1 MHAAQDTSMVAEVVA
16 HGLRCLL
23 SAMGRQ
29 SLEAVQQCAVV
40 VVQAVTH
47 ARHGRCGSTRLPVRG
62 QITVLRSLVPAA
74 VDSVFIFLQRLHASP
89 NFGEGEHSL
98 STTLIN
104 LVFCAITLLRLV
116 GSDLRRQPKQEQ
128 QSTGDAALSL
138 SSGEIAHLMGMH
150 AKLQDELNTV
160 LTSHFSLIVYN
171 AEHQLWQLE
180 TAASSEDTLGLP
192 ELHAVPHTTLF
203 LQPAD
208 AWIWLMAE
216 ATTSGVVTLS
226 PTSALNSTTQMTPPW
241 LTRAFLSMNSQDTL
255 DASFAQKFMSVVLSL
270 YALLLKRWMR
280 SLPGLAE
287 ALQRWGNVD
296 GISFF
301 DLTIPFSMRHWE
313 TSNRNDLTIL
323 AEICVVLHDLI
334 CHVPVIF
341 DGTKSLLQLQ
351 RVLSQLSVVRF
362 FFAAQ
367 RPLGASSV
375 ADGLSVELS
384 RLLEAASEHVFFYL
398 DHSRCAQ
405 LPHESSLPHL
415 QLAFFDLASYTFERH
430 AGEDTA
436 FLALVRPPS
445 VCEALNFASMVRCF
459 GSSGSMEG
467 VGAQNGPL
475 GVHEDIA
482 TSRRSASF
490 AQSIVLAFEEVF
502 FCLCAFGC
510 LVEEAPSLYLFFE
523 SVSQTL
529 RGAFAKSQVPTSLL
543 ASSCTGSPLKPGG
556 NVFSCVLTAEAVK
569 AVEDVVSLYTVRV
582 QLTCGMGPGDGAL
595 PKHRRY
601 WMLAVSH
608 LRMAD
613 FESQAQMA
621 FGVVLGSAAE
631 YSTAFFA
638 CSPSGSREWLQ
649 LDDGDFLCEGD
660 DSAVLRLLSKQRA
673 LETRTHRMSNFSSTI
688 RERLVAAS
696 MRFLLLALREAVLFE
711 EAMEYTKMD
720 YPGGCSAAP
729 LSLPSATAFAS
740 ALGGELSQSSAY
752 ATAFTRFLL
761 MMEYIPSATVVK
773 FSEMCCRSISEF
785 RPTVA
790 CKTSSHGM
798 VTEADVLA
806 ALSYQLSLSFF
817 TA

>member
-29 SLEAVQQCAVV
+29 SLEAVQQCAMV
-40 VVQAVTH
+40 VVQAVTR
-47 ARHGRCGSTRLPVRG
+47 AYHGRCGSTRLPVKG
-62 QITVLRSLVPAA
+62 QITVLRALVPAA

-89 NFGEGEHSL
+89 SFGEGERSL

-104 LVFCAITLLRLV
+104 LVFCSITLLRLV

-128 QSTGDAALSL
+128 QFTGDAAPSL
-138 SSGEIAHLMGMH
+138 SSGEIAHLLGVH
-150 AKLQDELNTV
+150 AELQEELNTV
-160 LTSHFSLIVYN
+160 LSSHFSLIVYN
-171 AEHQLWQLE
+171 AENQLWQLE
-180 TAASSEDTLGLP
+180 ATASLADTLGLP

-226 PTSALNSTTQMTPPW
+226 PTSALNSTAQMSSPW
-241 LTRAFLSMNSQDTL
+241 LTQAFLSMNPHDTL
-255 DASFAQKFMSVVLSL
+255 DAPFAQKFMGVVLSL
-270 YALLLKRWMR
+270 YVLLLKRWMR

-287 ALQRWGNVD
+287 ALRRWGNVD
-296 GISFF
+296 VISFF
-301 DLTIPFSMRHWE
+301 DLTVPFSMRYWE

-334 CHVPVIF
+334 RRVPVIF
-341 DGTKSLLQLQ
+341 VGAQLLLQLQ
-351 RVLSQLSVVRF
+351 RVLSQLSVVRL
-362 FFAAQ
+362 FFATQ

-375 ADGLSVELS
+375 ADGLSIELS
-384 RLLEAASEHVFFYL
+384 RLLEAASEHIFLYL
-398 DHSRCAQ
+398 DRARGAQ
-405 LPHESSLPHL
+405 LSQESSLPHL

-436 FLALVRPPS
+436 LLAFVRPPS
-445 VCEALNFASMVRCF
+445 VCAALNFASMVRCF

-467 VGAQNGPL
+467 VDAQDGRL
-475 GVHEDIA
+475 GVHEDVA
-482 TSRRSASF
+482 ASRRSASF
-490 AQSIVLAFEEVF
+490 AQSIVLASEEVF

-510 LVEEAPSLYLFFE
+510 LVEETPSLYLFFE
-523 SVSQTL
+523 SVLQIL
-529 RGAFAKSQVPTSLL
+529 RGSFAESQVPTSLP
-543 ASSCTGSPLKPGG
+543 ACSCTGSSLKPGG

-569 AVEDVVSLYTVRV
+569 AVEDVVSLYTARA
-582 QLTCGMGPGDGAL
+582 QLTRGMTPDDGAL

-601 WMLAVSH
+601 WMLAVSY

-613 FESQAQMA
+613 FEFQAQMA

-631 YSTAFFA
+631 YITAFFA
-638 CSPSGSREWLQ
+638 CDPSGSREWLQ

-660 DSAVLRLLSKQRA
+660 DSPVLRLLSKERA
-673 LETRTHRMSNFSSTI
+673 QETRTHRMSNFSSTI

-696 MRFLLLALREAVLFE
+696 MRFLLLALREAALSE
-711 EAMEYTKMD
+711 EAIEYIKMD
-720 YPGGCSAAP
+720 YPGGCSTAS

-740 ALGGELSQSSAY
+740 TFGGELSQSSAY
-752 ATAFTRFLL
+752 ATAFIRFLM
-761 MMEYIPSATVVK
+761 MMEYIPSVTVVR
-773 FSEMCCRSISEF
+773 FSEVCCRSISEL
-785 RPTVA
+785 RSTVA
-790 CKTSSHGM
+790 WKTSPRGM

-806 ALSYQLSLSFF
+806 AHSYQLSLSFF